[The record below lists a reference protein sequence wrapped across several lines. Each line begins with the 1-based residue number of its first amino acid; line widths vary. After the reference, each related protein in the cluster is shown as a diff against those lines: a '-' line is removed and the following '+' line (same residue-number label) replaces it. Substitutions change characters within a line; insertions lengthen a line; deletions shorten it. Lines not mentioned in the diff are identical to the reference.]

1 MNSTVIGRYRWR
13 IVALLFFAT
22 TICYIDRQVLSMIS
36 TDETFQKDI
45 LGLSSDHVMQASDH
59 ADFKKALGN
68 TDAAFKL
75 AYSLGFLIVGWFLDR
90 VGVRK
95 GFPIALGLWSLSGML
110 HGLVKSAG
118 GLIGARFLLGIGE
131 AGNFPSANKTISEWL
146 PRKERSQA
154 TGIMNAGANIGVIAT
169 ALAVPVLNHHFGWR
183 VCFIVTGA
191 LGFILIAF
199 WMKMYR
205 KPRESQ
211 SLGAAELAHIESDME
226 QEPPGKV
233 SWIRLFGYRQ
243 TWAFAGAK
251 FLTDSVWYFF
261 LTWLPLFFVRN
272 NTLDQ
277 KLDISSVGF
286 TFVFIY
292 IISDVG
298 SIFFGW
304 LTTRFMKN
312 GWSLN
317 RARKTT
323 LLLCGLCA
331 LPIFFAAFTTSFYVA
346 VLIIALGT
354 AAHQGFSSNI
364 LTMPGDLF
372 PKYAVGSVTGIGGT
386 LGGIAGAMM
395 TWYAGHTDSYVPFFI
410 YGSTAYLIATL
421 VIHLCVPK
429 MERAQLA

>member
-1 MNSTVIGRYRWR
+1 
-13 IVALLFFAT
+13 
-22 TICYIDRQVLSMIS
+22 MIS
-36 TDETFQKDI
+36 TDEVFQKDI

-95 GFPIALGLWSLSGML
+95 GFPLALGVWSLAGML
-110 HGLVKSAG
+110 HGFVRSAG
-118 GLIGARFLLGIGE
+118 GLIGARFALGIGE

-169 ALAVPVLNHHFGWR
+169 ALAVPFINQHFGWR

-199 WMKMYR
+199 WIKMYR
-205 KPRESQ
+205 KPRESK
-211 SLGAAELAHIESDME
+211 SLSAAELAHIESDME
-226 QEPPGKV
+226 QEPEGKV
-233 SWIRLFGYRQ
+233 SWWQLFGYRQ

-323 LLLCGLCA
+323 LVLCGLCA
-331 LPIFFAAFTTSFYVA
+331 LPIFFAAYTSSFYVA
-346 VLIIALGT
+346 VIIIALGT

-429 MERAQLA
+429 MQRAQIA

>member
-1 MNSTVIGRYRWR
+1 
-13 IVALLFFAT
+13 
-22 TICYIDRQVLSMIS
+22 MIS

-45 LGLSSDHVMQASDH
+45 LGLSADHVMQSSDH

-169 ALAVPVLNHHFGWR
+169 ALAVPVLNAHFGWR

-199 WMKMYR
+199 WIKMYR

-211 SLGAAELAHIESDME
+211 SLSPAELAHIESDME

-233 SWIRLFGYRQ
+233 SWPKLFGYRQ

-251 FLTDSVWYFF
+251 F
-261 LTWLPLFFVRN
+261 
-272 NTLDQ
+272 
-277 KLDISSVGF
+277 
-286 TFVFIY
+286 
-292 IISDVG
+292 
-298 SIFFGW
+298 
-304 LTTRFMKN
+304 
-312 GWSLN
+312 
-317 RARKTT
+317 
-323 LLLCGLCA
+323 
-331 LPIFFAAFTTSFYVA
+331 
-346 VLIIALGT
+346 
-354 AAHQGFSSNI
+354 
-364 LTMPGDLF
+364 
-372 PKYAVGSVTGIGGT
+372 
-386 LGGIAGAMM
+386 
-395 TWYAGHTDSYVPFFI
+395 
-410 YGSTAYLIATL
+410 
-421 VIHLCVPK
+421 
-429 MERAQLA
+429 